1 MEAAELH
8 AREGKVLRYVVTNR
22 TPPTKPE
29 KCINEIEWSDL
40 PKTLLQARAALE
52 KLRANGLVE
61 RDDQRGYTA
70 TAEGRQLNADATAQ
84 GMWQA
89 PPIPIKEPYKSKS
102 KGSRIVATYLFVQG
116 LDPVELADDES
127 FNKARSRGN
136 QSLTGTNSRAEKESD
151 DKRRNRPMDK
161 LTFKT
166 AVGGRISINPEKFI
180 GVGSDVLRDE
190 FSSDGAEAEAE
201 E

>member
-1 MEAAELH
+1 
-8 AREGKVLRYVVTNR
+8 
-22 TPPTKPE
+22 
-29 KCINEIEWSDL
+29 
-40 PKTLLQARAALE
+40 
-52 KLRANGLVE
+52 
-61 RDDQRGYTA
+61 
-70 TAEGRQLNADATAQ
+70 
-84 GMWQA
+84 
-89 PPIPIKEPYKSKS
+89 
-102 KGSRIVATYLFVQG
+102 VATYLFVQG

-136 QSLTGTNSRAEKESD
+136 QSLTGTNSKAEKESD

-190 FSSDGAEAEAE
+190 FGGDGAEAEE
-201 E
+201 